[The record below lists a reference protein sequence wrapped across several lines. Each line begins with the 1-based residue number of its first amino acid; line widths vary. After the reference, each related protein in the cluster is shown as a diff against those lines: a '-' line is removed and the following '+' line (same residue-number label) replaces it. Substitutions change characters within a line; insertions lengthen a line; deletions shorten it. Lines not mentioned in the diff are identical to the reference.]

1 MLFRWVNNLFLW
13 NEMWCLDLWHPL
25 HPSPPWSY
33 YAFNVILVFWNHFNT
48 EMWWVPSSPS
58 RWACLHLLR
67 RGEGGMWFDWCNTT
81 NSRTLVWN
89 NFLRKMLWMQKQK
102 KCCWKATWMMRMM
115 KKKEHGDVDEWSSL
129 FRTLSQ
135 EDVVHAQNVL
145 YKNGLS
151 ANGWSN
157 IGCLICDRIVQ
168 SIWWATD
175 ILCWRAWEIYSCCNV
190 NKTYLLKS
198 TISRFCVNLCDAYR
212 LMLHGN
218 NQYSVYSY
226 NIKVQYCYR

>member
-1 MLFRWVNNLFLW
+1 MFGFVAPPAPLPSMIILCIQCNPGILKPFQHGSVVGTLFTITVSMFTSIA
-13 NEMWCLDLWHPL
+13 EG
-25 HPSPPWSY
+25 
-33 YAFNVILVFWNHFNT
+33 
-48 EMWWVPSSPS
+48 
-58 RWACLHLLR
+58 
-67 RGEGGMWFDWCNTT
+67 GEGGMWFDWCNTT